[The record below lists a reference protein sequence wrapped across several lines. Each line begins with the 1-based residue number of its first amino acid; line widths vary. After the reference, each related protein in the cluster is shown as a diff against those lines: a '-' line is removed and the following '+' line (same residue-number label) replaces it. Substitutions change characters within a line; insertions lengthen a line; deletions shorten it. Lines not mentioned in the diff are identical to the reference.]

1 MTKHPVF
8 LLLFLCSA
16 LEFFG
21 QVTPQMTP
29 ILNKRRSLTS
39 VRILDT
45 INTGSAKPLIVNA
58 RVSIPEVI
66 NTYPPNYLG
75 KSMMTPTAWGSEEGG
90 YVFAGIA
97 GTFPQIYTAR
107 PDLIGVLGMAAGNP
121 RKAVGVIAMLN
132 MNDITSFNNY
142 SANLIVHRRLSD
154 ADAVAV
160 GGVHMLAAHETDA
173 PASYFI
179 VYSHAVQTVIAND
192 EDISRLQ
199 YSIGA
204 GTGRFYK
211 KSLADQVRYGRNIHG
226 TAVFANVSY
235 GLTKWLN
242 VNAEWSGINLHGS
255 VSIRPA
261 PGFPGI
267 NLGVADLTRN
277 SGDRIR
283 FIAAIHYA
291 YALWD

>member
-1 MTKHPVF
+1 MTKHPVHILI
-8 LLLFLCSA
+8 LLCLAIQS
-16 LEFFG
+16 FG
-21 QVTPQMTP
+21 QMEPQITPV
-29 ILNKRRSLTS
+29 LNSRKSITA
-39 VRILDT
+39 VRIRDT
-45 INTGSAKPLIVNA
+45 INTGEGKPIVVNS
-58 RVSIPEVI
+58 RVSVPEII

-97 GTFPQIYTAR
+97 GSFPQIYTAR
-107 PDLIGVLGMAAGNP
+107 PDLMSVFGLAAGNP

-132 MNDITSFNNY
+132 MNDVTSLNNY
-142 SANLIVHRRLSD
+142 SANLILHRRISD

-160 GGVHMLAAHETDA
+160 GGIHMLAAHETDA
-173 PASYFI
+173 PPSFFV

-211 KSLADQVRYGRNIHG
+211 KSLADQVISKKSIHG

-242 VNAEWSGINLHGS
+242 LNAEWSGINLHTS
-255 VSIRPA
+255 VSIRIA
-261 PGFPGI
+261 PGFPGV
-267 NLGVADLTRN
+267 NLGLADLTRN

-283 FIAAIHYA
+283 VIAAIHYA
-291 YALWD
+291 YGLWD

>member
-1 MTKHPVF
+1 MLKRPVYALF
-8 LLLFLCSA
+8 FLCLA
-16 LEFFG
+16 LRSFG
-21 QVTPQMTP
+21 QTGPQIIP
-29 ILNKRRSLTS
+29 VLNTRKSITS

-45 INTGSAKPLIVNA
+45 INTGEGKPIIVNS
-58 RVSIPEVI
+58 RVGVPEII

-90 YVFAGIA
+90 YVFAGLA
-97 GTFPQIYTAR
+97 GSFPQIYTAR
-107 PDLIGVLGMAAGNP
+107 PDLMSVLGLAAGNP
-121 RKAVGVIAMLN
+121 RKAVGVIVMMN
-132 MNDITSFNNY
+132 MNDVTSLNNY
-142 SANLIVHRRLSD
+142 STNIILHRRLSD

-160 GGVHMLAAHETDA
+160 GGVHMLAAQETDA
-173 PASYFI
+173 PPSFFF
-179 VYSHAVQTVIAND
+179 VYSHAVQNVIASD

-204 GTGRFYK
+204 GTGRFYR
-211 KSLADQVRYGRNIHG
+211 KSLADQVRRGKSLYG

-242 VNAEWSGINLHGS
+242 VNAEWSGINLHTSIS
-255 VSIRPA
+255 VRPA
-261 PGFPGI
+261 PGLPGI
-267 NLGVADLTRN
+267 NLGLADLTRN

-283 FIAAIHYA
+283 VIAAIHYA